1 MFVLVLSIFRK
12 NTRMHISAHLFSGLL
27 FVVSASSLD
36 AQINAPITIPGIPN
50 RLAWHGVPK
59 HFEQLPNGFVIESG
73 EKTDMYRAPDHSYQV
88 HKAPRLM
95 FAADTCFI
103 LSARIQ
109 HDFAGKWDGGALLLE
124 ADSLNWIKF
133 CFEKDYQEKHR
144 VVSVVTRG
152 ISDDCNSLEF
162 TEKFAWYQLARV
174 HDVIYLYCSG
184 NGTDWYLVRTLNFAP
199 GKDIKVGFLAQSP
212 EGKNNRVYF
221 TDVQYRAVRVKDF
234 WVGN

>member
-1 MFVLVLSIFRK
+1 MRPPSQVFICTILMILSAGI
-12 NTRMHISAHLFSGLL
+12 
-27 FVVSASSLD
+27 D
-36 AQINAPITIPGIPN
+36 AQNDSSIVIPAIPHKMTWYD
-50 RLAWHGVPK
+50 APK
-59 HFEQLPNGFVIESG
+59 HFELLPNGFAIESG
-73 EKTDMYRAPDHSYQV
+73 GKTDMYRAPDHSYQV

-144 VVSVVTRG
+144 VVSVVTRN

-162 TEKFAWYQLARV
+162 SEKYVWYQVARV

-199 GKDIKVGFLAQSP
+199 GKDIKAGFLAQSP
-212 EGKNNRVYF
+212 EGENNRVYF
-221 TDVQYRAVRVKDF
+221 TEVKYQAVRVKDF
-234 WVGN
+234 WAGK

>member
-1 MFVLVLSIFRK
+1 MR
-12 NTRMHISAHLFSGLL
+12 SACFYFYVALL
-27 FVVSASSLD
+27 LIGGPELD
-36 AQINAPITIPGIPN
+36 AQSDSPIALPGIPHPLTWYGAP
-50 RLAWHGVPK
+50 R
-59 HFEQLPNGFVIESG
+59 HFEQLPNGFVVESG
-73 EKTDMYRAPDHSYQV
+73 EKTDLYRAPDHSYQV

-95 FAADTCFI
+95 FPADTCFI

-109 HDFAGKWDGGALLLE
+109 HDFANKWDGGALLIE

-162 TEKFAWYQLARV
+162 GEKFAWYQIARV

-199 GKDIKVGFLAQSP
+199 GKDLKTGFLAQSP
-212 EGKNNRVYF
+212 EGENNRVYF
-221 TDVQYRAVRVKDF
+221 TDVRYQAVRVKDF
-234 WVGN
+234 WAGK